1 MKKFLVFPLCLSAC
15 LYLISCGQNQK
26 TTASSSSPEVDSI
39 LVEIPK
45 TEEVTTPTKE
55 ELTPSDYYSMSF
67 INPGDKIHYGEVHLL
82 EAGRNDWGKKIIA
95 IIDNDTIDVPYPH
108 KEPSDLT
115 YSNKGDLN
123 GNGYNDIIIGSGS
136 FGTCCSPNYTIA
148 SYDGEKFRLTETIE
162 WVEDYDVKT
171 FDTHSRIAVKRE
183 MISPD
188 VNTQFKDTTVYEYKN
203 YQLKQIFKISA
214 KNITADR
221 ELTTTDIYN
230 KEYPKTDMY
239 GKEAIGMPYVVN
251 EKDSLRV
258 LALAGFGRGLLEVY
272 LFDDHKEQHY
282 RLASEVARVGVLP
295 IKQEGYPLLVINMDE
310 IYTKNG
316 PYKGDVNKIYQQLKA
331 MGKM

>member
-1 MKKFLVFPLCLSAC
+1 
-15 LYLISCGQNQK
+15 
-26 TTASSSSPEVDSI
+26 
-39 LVEIPK
+39 
-45 TEEVTTPTKE
+45 
-55 ELTPSDYYSMSF
+55 
-67 INPGDKIHYGEVHLL
+67 
-82 EAGRNDWGKKIIA
+82 
-95 IIDNDTIDVPYPH
+95 
-108 KEPSDLT
+108 
-115 YSNKGDLN
+115 
-123 GNGYNDIIIGSGS
+123 
-136 FGTCCSPNYTIA
+136 
-148 SYDGEKFRLTETIE
+148 
-162 WVEDYDVKT
+162 
-171 FDTHSRIAVKRE
+171 

-188 VNTQFKDTTVYEYKN
+188 VNTQFKDSTVYEYKN